1 MSRWPPHTIGL
12 MGPFGYGNLGDA
24 AIQQAMIEHI
34 RQRLP
39 GAQIYGYSL
48 NPADTE
54 RRHGIRS
61 FATSRQSWIEH
72 GGRGRGRPWQRI
84 ARWLSNHPRPLLRT
98 LGRWAT
104 RLPIEF
110 GLLAYAHRSLQGV
123 DLLIISGGGQL
134 DDYWGGGGPWSQPY
148 TLLKWGLLARL
159 RGARFAVVSVGAGPI
174 DARLSRVFIR
184 WALGLAGYRSYRDE
198 YSRRF
203 VREIV
208 DFGSTGAVY
217 RDLAHSLPLGRV
229 APRADAGGR
238 PVVAFG
244 PIGYFRPE
252 CWPEHDPAIYAEY
265 LRKITCYVAWLAQ
278 QGCAIVFIPG
288 ETHYDQLVI
297 DDLRAALCAQ
307 GVDLNKHVLPA
318 TIENV
323 DDLLAQ
329 LAGADMLV
337 ASRFHNILLGLML
350 GKPAIALSYQA
361 KIDALMA
368 DVGMADY
375 CRPIAQFDLAW
386 LQASFTAIMH
396 NRAALAERIEQRE
409 AGYRAALE
417 EQYERI
423 FS

>member
-1 MSRWPPHTIGL
+1 MTITEVGAAL
-12 MGPFGYGNLGDA
+12 RRVLGERADA
-24 AIQQAMIEHI
+24 LAREVGFVR
-34 RQRLP
+34 RQRK
-39 GAQIYGYSL
+39 
-48 NPADTE
+48 
-54 RRHGIRS
+54 
-61 FATSRQSWIEH
+61 
-72 GGRGRGRPWQRI
+72 
-84 ARWLSNHPRPLLRT
+84 LS
-98 LGRWAT
+98 G
-104 RLPIEF
+104 
-110 GLLAYAHRSLQGV
+110 S
-123 DLLIISGGGQL
+123 
-134 DDYWGGGGPWSQPY
+134 
-148 TLLKWGLLARL
+148 
-159 RGARFAVVSVGAGPI
+159 
-174 DARLSRVFIR
+174 
-184 WALGLAGYRSYRDE
+184 
-198 YSRRF
+198 RF
-203 VREIV
+203 VRALV
-208 DFGSTGAVY
+208 FGWLAEPEATLGVLAGVAGQQGAAIS
-217 RDLAHSLPLGRV
+217 RQGLAQRF
-229 APRADAGGR
+229 GR